1 MLRVASYFVLLYTKD
16 GGREGGGGGREGMAI
31 ERKSTYNL
39 ANHEGD
45 EFEGSEPP
53 WD

>member
-1 MLRVASYFVLLYTKD
+1 
-16 GGREGGGGGREGMAI
+16 MAI
-31 ERKSTYNL
+31 ERKSTYIL

-53 WD
+53 WDQMYPSDSFFLFLSNGYSCLSGSLQKL